1 MSTVIPLF
9 RMPNASANP
18 AKGRAKLGLRETSR
32 DPTMEARME
41 QESSLE
47 WWRQVLLEN
56 LDSFAQVLQEGR
68 SLLVEGVRP
77 KDEAAV
83 TAQRDLKIFSVE
95 PLLITERLG
104 GLLS

>member
-9 RMPNASANP
+9 RIPKTSSNP
-18 AKGRAKLGLRETSR
+18 AKGKARLGLRDASR
-32 DPTMEARME
+32 DPTIEARME
-41 QESSLE
+41 QETSLE

-77 KDEAAV
+77 EDEAAV

-95 PLLITERLG
+95 PLLVTEKLG
-104 GLLS
+104 GLLG